1 MIVVE
6 RTLGAVVVGGASRR
20 FGSDKALVKFDGRS
34 LLHHQLGT
42 LRDAGIAR
50 RVYVGG
56 EFREDVA
63 ESEHVADL
71 YPSQGPLGALIS
83 ALSAASDLR
92 FGTPAVEVVVI
103 VAVDLPLVTPATIA
117 CLIDAVASRDE
128 ADAHDMPSA
137 GDVAV
142 AHGTQ
147 EHWTCLAARTS
158 TLGTLQAMFDAG
170 ERAMH
175 RAMAP
180 LSVTRVVRSER
191 EFHNVN
197 DRATLDAITAQRERH
212 G

>member
-1 MIVVE
+1 MVVVE
-6 RTLGAVVVGGASRR
+6 RTLGAVLVGGASSR

-71 YPSQGPLGALIS
+71 YPAQGPLGALIS

-117 CLIDAVASRDE
+117 CLRKNTGLVSPHALLPLARCRRCLTQAS
-128 ADAHDMPSA
+128 
-137 GDVAV
+137 
-142 AHGTQ
+142 
-147 EHWTCLAARTS
+147 
-158 TLGTLQAMFDAG
+158 
-170 ERAMH
+170 
-175 RAMAP
+175 
-180 LSVTRVVRSER
+180 VRCIALWR
-191 EFHNVN
+191 P
-197 DRATLDAITAQRERH
+197 
-212 G
+212 